1 MSTDDQEVA
10 TEGNAKVGIPPA
22 RLAIIIT
29 CWNYADYVAK
39 AIESVLAQD
48 LQGCEFI
55 VIDDGST
62 DGSWDVIGRYPV
74 KAIRTA
80 NGGQLS
86 ACLCGL
92 SQTSARHVLFLDAD
106 DELEKDAIST
116 ILAHLDAQVAKLQFA
131 LTRIDGD
138 GIPTGHMM
146 TFGNW
151 RENAKTTR
159 KVLQDGVYATP
170 PTSGNVFRRDV
181 CLLLNDVD
189 YDRAVDGVILFA
201 APFLGDIVSLDIP
214 LARYRVHGRNDSGL
228 GRPLDA
234 ASLRRDIRRFR
245 DRTEHLRRFLS
256 QRFPDARLIETEKA
270 YFHLERSFY
279 LAIAEGKGVLGP
291 QLTGLIR
298 ALWRQDYPAQAK
310 LMAAAFFLASS
321 ILPNALAQNALLY
334 RLTARNRSPLGA
346 MKALLRQ
353 S

>member
-1 MSTDDQEVA
+1 MSTDDQQVV
-10 TEGNAKVGIPPA
+10 TSGNARVGNPPA

-29 CWNYADYVAK
+29 CWNYADYVAS
-39 AIESVLAQD
+39 AIESVLSQD
-48 LQGCEFI
+48 LQDCEFI

-62 DGSWDVIGRYPV
+62 DGSWDVIGKYPIR
-74 KAIRTA
+74 AIRTA

-92 SQTSARHVLFLDAD
+92 SQTSAPHVMFLDAD
-106 DELEKDAIST
+106 DELEKDAVSN
-116 ILAHLDAQVAKLQFA
+116 ILAHLDAHVAKLQFA
-131 LTRIDGD
+131 LTRIDSD
-138 GIPTGHMM
+138 GVPTGRTM

-151 RENAKTTR
+151 RENSKIAR
-159 KVLQDGVYATP
+159 KVLHDGVYATP

-181 CLLLNDVD
+181 CALLEDVD

-201 APFLGDIVSLDIP
+201 APFLGDIVSLDVP

-234 ASLRRDIRRFR
+234 ASLRRDIRRFK

-256 QRFPDARLIETEKA
+256 QHFPDAKLVETEKA

-291 QLTGLIR
+291 QLSGLIR

-310 LMAAAFFLASS
+310 LMAAAFFLTSS
-321 ILPNALAQNALLY
+321 ILPNALARNALLY
-334 RLTARNRSPLGA
+334 RLTAGNRSPLGA